1 MQTSIQVGKFF
12 GIPIRLHFTFLFIF
26 FAIIFTFASWEPAQT
41 RIPLGLGGLELSP
54 LVRYSLSFIAAI
66 LFFFTLLLHEL
77 AHSIVA
83 MRFGTKIHSITLFF
97 FGGLAMMEDIPRN
110 PAKEWRIAIAGP
122 LMSLA
127 LGGLLLSVYMALRT
141 LSIYRPIAILVMTI
155 GIFNVMLAAFN
166 LLPAFP
172 MDGGRILRALLASRM
187 SFLKATR
194 RAALIGKI
202 FAFILVILGFTRDPF
217 SFILTGRWEMNF
229 WLPLL
234 AIFLFMAAA
243 EEERATATFAL
254 LDGVKVRNV
263 MRTEGTT
270 VPENI
275 TLTELVNAMLV
286 NKTTEYAVV
295 DANGNLRGF
304 ITLESVKKIPIL
316 QRDVM
321 RVSDVMIQYDP
332 VDALPGDAPASEA
345 LKRMLRDRKGILAV
359 IEGAGGELIGIVTRK
374 DLSFYLEMLRG
385 STPE

>member
-26 FAIIFTFASWEPAQT
+26 FAIIITFASWQPTES

-54 LVRYSLSFIAAI
+54 LMRYSVSFIAAI

-97 FGGLAMMEDIPRN
+97 FGGLAMMEDIPRS

-127 LGGLLLSVYMALRT
+127 LGGLLLLVYLTLRT
-141 LSIYRPIAILVMTI
+141 LSMYRPIAILVLTI
-155 GIFNVMLAAFN
+155 GVFNLVLAAFN

-172 MDGGRILRALLASRM
+172 MDGGRILRAILARRL
-187 SFLKATR
+187 SFLEATK

-202 FAFILVILGFTRDPF
+202 FAFILVIMGFTRDPF
-217 SFILTGRWEMNF
+217 SYILTGRWEMNF

-234 AIFLFMAAA
+234 AIFLFMAAT
-243 EEERATATFAL
+243 EEERATTTFAT
-254 LDGVKVRNV
+254 LDGIKVRNV

-270 VPENI
+270 VREDI
-275 TLTELVNAMLV
+275 TLTELVNAMLAD
-286 NKTTEYAVV
+286 KTTEYAVV
-295 DANGNLRGF
+295 DANGELRGF
-304 ITLESVKKIPIL
+304 VTLESVKKIPVL

-321 RVSDVMIQYDP
+321 RVSDVMIPYDDP

-359 IEGAGGELIGIVTRK
+359 IEETGVIGIVTRK
-374 DLSFYLEMLRG
+374 DISFYLEMLRG

>member
-26 FAIIFTFASWEPAQT
+26 FAIIITFATWQPTES

-54 LVRYSLSFIAAI
+54 LMRYSVSFIAAI

-97 FGGLAMMEDIPRN
+97 FGGLAMMEDIPRS

-127 LGGLLLSVYMALRT
+127 LGGLLLLVYLTLRT
-141 LSIYRPIAILVMTI
+141 LSMYRPIAILVLTI
-155 GIFNVMLAAFN
+155 GVFNLVLAAFN

-172 MDGGRILRALLASRM
+172 MDGGRILRAILARRL
-187 SFLKATR
+187 SFLEATK

-202 FAFILVILGFTRDPF
+202 FAFILVIMGFTRDPF
-217 SFILTGRWEMNF
+217 SYILTGRWEMNF

-234 AIFLFMAAA
+234 AIFLFMAAT
-243 EEERATATFAL
+243 EEERATTTFAT
-254 LDGVKVRNV
+254 LDGIKVRNV

-270 VPENI
+270 VREDI
-275 TLTELVNAMLV
+275 TLTELVNAMLAD
-286 NKTTEYAVV
+286 KTTEYAVV
-295 DANGNLRGF
+295 DANGELRGF
-304 ITLESVKKIPIL
+304 VTLESVKKIPVL

-321 RVSDVMIQYDP
+321 RVSDVMIPYDDP

-359 IEGAGGELIGIVTRK
+359 IEETGVIGIVTRK
-374 DLSFYLEMLRG
+374 DISFYLEMLRG